1 MKNETTIIKG
11 NNPKREW
18 HLIDLSGMTLGRVCT
33 KMAQLLIGKHK
44 VAFSYHRD
52 DGDYVVAINSDK
64 IKVTGKKLKDKLYH
78 HYSNYPGGLKTLT
91 FKELMAKDS
100 RKVIN
105 LGVSNMLPKNRLRK
119 TRLSR
124 LKIFKDANHTF
135 SDKLTK

>member
-1 MKNETTIIKG
+1 MKNDTTVIKG

-18 HLIDLSGMTLGRVCT
+18 HLIDLSEKTLGRVCSQI
-33 KMAQLLIGKHK
+33 AQILIGKHK

-52 DGDYVVAINSDK
+52 DGDYVVAINSEN
-64 IKVTGKKLKDKLYH
+64 IKVTGKKLKDKIYH
-78 HYSNYPGGLKTLT
+78 HYSNYPGGLKSLTL
-91 FKELMAKDS
+91 KELLAKDS
-100 RKVIN
+100 RKVIY

-124 LKIFKDANHTF
+124 LKIFKDTNHTF